1 MPNLSSDLKSIIN
14 TNLSNLSASKI
25 RAFDQ
30 KVSGIPGIIK
40 LTIGEPD
47 LATPDHI
54 KKAAIRD
61 INDDDS
67 HYAPQAGKPQ
77 LLKSISGYLD
87 RSIGV
92 HYDPKDEIC
101 VTVGATG
108 ALNDVFMT
116 LLNPGDKI
124 IVPTPVWALYFQLIK
139 MTGAT
144 PIQVDTKKDGFI
156 LTPEHLRHVLE
167 GRGKGAKAIIL
178 TDPSN
183 PTGRVYAKETLKQ
196 LAEVIKEYKIY
207 SITDEIYAEL
217 VYGNAEHHSMSEF
230 IPDRN
235 ILISGLSK
243 AYAMTGWRLGY
254 IAAPKQIMQSIQK
267 VNAFLVTSVTDN
279 VQMAAVEAL
288 NNGQSDPAE
297 ARAIYEKRLQ
307 FMQTGLEKLDFEM
320 ATPQGAFYI
329 FAKIP
334 EKYGIDDEQF
344 AFELAQKA
352 KVGVTPG
359 RYFGKGG
366 EGYVRLSYASSTEQ
380 LHESLKRITDFVN
393 DL

>member
-1 MPNLSSDLKSIIN
+1 MPNLSNDLTSIFN
-14 TNLSNLSASKI
+14 KRLNNLSASKI

-30 KVSGIPGIIK
+30 KVSSIPGIIK

-47 LATPDHI
+47 LNTPQHV

-61 INDDDS
+61 IENNDS
-67 HYAPQAGKPQ
+67 HYAPQAGKPE
-77 LLKSISGYLD
+77 LLNAISAYLD
-87 RSIGV
+87 RTIGV
-92 HYDPKDEIC
+92 HYDPKNEIC
-101 VTVGATG
+101 ATVGATG

-139 MTGAT
+139 MTGAI

-156 LTPEHLRHVLE
+156 LTPEHLRHVLN

-183 PTGRVYAKETLKQ
+183 PTGRVYPAKTLKA
-196 LAEVIKEYKIY
+196 LAEVIKEYQIF
-207 SITDEIYAEL
+207 SISDEIYAEL
-217 VYGNAEHHSMSEF
+217 VYGNAEHHSLSEY

-235 ILISGLSK
+235 ILISGVSK

-254 IAAPKQIMQSIQK
+254 IAGPKEIMHSICK
-267 VNAFLVTSVTDN
+267 VNAFLVTAVTDN

-288 NNGQSDPAE
+288 NNGQDDPKKSKL
-297 ARAIYEKRLQ
+297 IYEQRLK
-307 FMQTGLEKLDFEM
+307 FMKTGLEKVGFEM

-334 EKYGIDDEQF
+334 EQYGTDDEQF

-352 KVGVTPG
+352 QVGVTPG

-380 LHESLKRITDFVN
+380 LQEALKRITNFVN
-393 DL
+393 NL